1 MWKKEGWNRKD
12 CGAAVAFVLGRYGA
26 SSEEVAGS
34 TFLVHLA
41 SKTPPPSTPRAEQAS
56 APPPGLLLPPFP
68 IRENGPK

>member
-56 APPPGLLLPPFP
+56 APPRLAPSP
-68 IRENGPK
+68 IPH